1 MHRFF
6 RAMELM
12 LAALLLGMVLMVFG
26 NVVLRY
32 VFNSGLTVSEE
43 LSRYFLVWLTFL
55 GAIVTFKDNAH
66 LGVSS
71 MVERLSRKGKVVCAA
86 ISHVL
91 IVACCVLMIW
101 GTAKQ
106 HEVNATTFA
115 PVTGMSL
122 IWVHGMGYLTA
133 GMIALLALHK
143 LFRIFS
149 GTVSEAEL
157 VGVTED
163 EASPAHSE
171 ARGASR

>member
-101 GTAKQ
+101 GTA
-106 HEVNATTFA
+106 